1 MSNHQHQWDHCNG
14 LPMEAAQ
21 ERKAIAVRGAFQN
34 DDPVEPGM
42 KAVCYMVENRMSW
55 IEIIQKMNL

>member
-1 MSNHQHQWDHCNG
+1 MDYCNG

-34 DDPVEPGM
+34 DDPVESGTKVVLHGRKPNAM
-42 KAVCYMVENRMSW
+42 DRLFK
-55 IEIIQKMNL
+55 K